1 MPGRVIQDVD
11 IPDHLLV
18 PFGAE
23 IDDAVRKAWK
33 PRYNVS
39 PGQTIALLRREDG
52 TVRATWMKWGISPA
66 WMRARGSKEIVKF
79 ARCEGIATKP
89 SFKDAF
95 RKRRCIFPITGW
107 YEWPAPKEVHC
118 VRPVAP
124 GPLALAAIYVVGGED
139 MFVVLTCEPN
149 NFVKP
154 LHHRMGVFLERA
166 NWAPW
171 LDPATTP
178 EAIDAM
184 LGQCPDDWFTGYRV
198 SARASRLRND
208 DARCVEPLS
217 ERAIKRKPRPKPYG
231 GRLGNLR

>member
-1 MPGRVIQDVD
+1 MPGRLIQDA
-11 IPDHLLV
+11 PDAAALFA
-18 PFGAE
+18 PFGA
-23 IDDAVRKAWK
+23 DFAGDWA
-33 PRYNVS
+33 PRYNVG
-39 PGQTIALLRREDG
+39 PGQSVHVVCLRDG
-52 TVRATWMKWGISPA
+52 RVTAQLMRWGIT
-66 WMRARGSKEIVKF
+66 ARQRGIGGSHKF
-79 ARCEGIATKP
+79 CRSESARDKQPFRDAIA
-89 SFKDAF
+89 A
-95 RKRRCIFPITGW
+95 RRCIVPITGW